1 MIGAACQGGPAAGA
15 RTEADQ
21 LVNAVRALREADN
34 ADKPARLAALRGTLV
49 SEPDLTEL
57 KAECVSAYEL
67 YTQGLD
73 AVRAVKKS
81 LASDGGDDDAKRA
94 GELLAGAER
103 DVAAGKQRA
112 TRCAEGEGR
121 VVAKY
126 KLK

>member
-94 GELLAGAER
+94 GELLAALWP
-103 DVAAGKQRA
+103 AAGLGWIRSF
-112 TRCAEGEGR
+112 RPS
-121 VVAKY
+121 
-126 KLK
+126 